1 LVPLV
6 GGNLRTRSQ
15 MTTKISDTTN
25 VQMPMKTV
33 ISLIALVGMGVY
45 SYFIIQERLNRLE
58 TSEQLVKKDL
68 ETSVASLKLDIDK
81 NTTFRIE
88 RPQSPAVKEAFMLI
102 EHISGQLEKLTA
114 KVEDRSNNSVNI
126 TRLQTDMMEVR
137 SAVEKLKDAQR
148 HLQITGK

>member
-1 LVPLV
+1 MVSLV
-6 GGNLRTRSQ
+6 GSNLRTRSQ
-15 MTTKISDTTN
+15 MTTKISDTTS

-126 TRLQTDMMEVR
+126 TRLQTDMLEVR

-148 HLQITGK
+148 HLQIHGK

>member
-1 LVPLV
+1 
-6 GGNLRTRSQ
+6 
-15 MTTKISDTTN
+15 MTTKISDSTS

-33 ISLIALVGMGVY
+33 VSLIALVGMGVY

-68 ETSVASLKLDIDK
+68 ETSIASLKLDIDK
-81 NTTFRIE
+81 NTTFRID

-102 EHISGQLEKLTA
+102 EHISGQLEKLTK
-114 KVEDRSNNSVNI
+114 KVENRSNNSVNI

-148 HLQITGK
+148 HLQINGK

>member
-1 LVPLV
+1 
-6 GGNLRTRSQ
+6 

-45 SYFIIQERLNRLE
+45 SYFIIQDRLNRLE

-148 HLQITGK
+148 HLQINGK

>member
-1 LVPLV
+1 
-6 GGNLRTRSQ
+6 

-102 EHISGQLEKLTA
+102 EHISGQLEKLTK

-148 HLQITGK
+148 HLQISGK

>member
-1 LVPLV
+1 MVSLV
-6 GGNLRTRSQ
+6 GSNLRTRSQ
-15 MTTKISDTTN
+15 MTTKISDTTS

-102 EHISGQLEKLTA
+102 ERISGQLEKLTA

-126 TRLQTDMMEVR
+126 TRLQTDMLEVR

-148 HLQITGK
+148 HLQIHGK

>member
-1 LVPLV
+1 MA
-6 GGNLRTRSQ
+6 TQ
-15 MTTKISDTTN
+15 ISDSTN

-45 SYFIIQERLNRLE
+45 SYFIIQERLNCLE

-68 ETSVASLKLDIDK
+68 ETSISSLKLDIDK

-102 EHISGQLEKLTA
+102 EHLSGQLEKLTA

-126 TRLQTDMMEVR
+126 TRLQTDMVEVR

>member
-1 LVPLV
+1 
-6 GGNLRTRSQ
+6 
-15 MTTKISDTTN
+15 
-25 VQMPMKTV
+25 MKTV
-33 ISLIALVGMGVY
+33 VSLIALVGMGVY

-68 ETSVASLKLDIDK
+68 QTSVASLKLDIEK

-102 EHISGQLEKLTA
+102 EHISGQLEKLTK

-148 HLQITGK
+148 HLQINGK

>member
-1 LVPLV
+1 MVSLV
-6 GGNLRTRSQ
+6 GGNKRASSQ

>member
-1 LVPLV
+1 MA
-6 GGNLRTRSQ
+6 TQ
-15 MTTKISDTTN
+15 ISDSTN

-68 ETSVASLKLDIDK
+68 ETSISSLKLDIDK

-102 EHISGQLEKLTA
+102 EHLSGQLEKLTA

-126 TRLQTDMMEVR
+126 TRLQTDMVEVR

-148 HLQITGK
+148 TLQINGK

>member
-1 LVPLV
+1 
-6 GGNLRTRSQ
+6 
-15 MTTKISDTTN
+15 
-25 VQMPMKTV
+25 MPMKTV

-148 HLQITGK
+148 TLQINGK

>member
-1 LVPLV
+1 
-6 GGNLRTRSQ
+6 
-15 MTTKISDTTN
+15 MTTKISDSTS

-102 EHISGQLEKLTA
+102 EYVSGQLEKLA
-114 KVEDRSNNSVNI
+114 LKVESRANNSVNI
-126 TRLQTDMMEVR
+126 TRLQEDMLEVR
-137 SAVEKLKDAQR
+137 KAVEKLKDAQR
-148 HLQITGK
+148 TLQINGK

>member
-1 LVPLV
+1 MA
-6 GGNLRTRSQ
+6 TQ
-15 MTTKISDTTN
+15 ISDSTN

-33 ISLIALVGMGVY
+33 ISLIALGGMGVY

-68 ETSVASLKLDIDK
+68 ETSIASLKLDIDK

-148 HLQITGK
+148 HLQINGK

>member
-1 LVPLV
+1 
-6 GGNLRTRSQ
+6 
-15 MTTKISDTTN
+15 MTTKISDSTS

-33 ISLIALVGMGVY
+33 VSLIALVGMGVY

-68 ETSVASLKLDIDK
+68 QTSVASLKLDIEK

-102 EHISGQLEKLTA
+102 EHISGQLEKLTK

-148 HLQITGK
+148 HLQINGK

>member
-1 LVPLV
+1 
-6 GGNLRTRSQ
+6 
-15 MTTKISDTTN
+15 MTTKISDSTS

-33 ISLIALVGMGVY
+33 VSLIALVGMGVY

-68 ETSVASLKLDIDK
+68 QTGIASLKVDIDK
-81 NTTFRIE
+81 NTTFRID
-88 RPQSPAVKEAFMLI
+88 RPQTPAVKEAFMLI
-102 EHISGQLEKLTA
+102 EHISGQLEKLA
-114 KVEDRSNNSVNI
+114 KKVEDRSNNSVNI

-148 HLQITGK
+148 HLQINGK

>member
-1 LVPLV
+1 MA
-6 GGNLRTRSQ
+6 TQ
-15 MTTKISDTTN
+15 ISDSTN

-68 ETSVASLKLDIDK
+68 ETSISSLKLDIDK

-102 EHISGQLEKLTA
+102 EHLSGQLEKLTA

-137 SAVEKLKDAQR
+137 SAVEKLKYDQR
-148 HLQITGK
+148 HLQINGK

>member
-1 LVPLV
+1 MA
-6 GGNLRTRSQ
+6 TQ
-15 MTTKISDTTN
+15 ISDSTN

-68 ETSVASLKLDIDK
+68 ETSISSLKLDIDK

-102 EHISGQLEKLTA
+102 EHLSGQLEKLTA

-126 TRLQTDMMEVR
+126 TRLQTDMVEVR

-148 HLQITGK
+148 HLQINGK

>member
-1 LVPLV
+1 
-6 GGNLRTRSQ
+6 
-15 MTTKISDTTN
+15 MTTKISDSTN
-25 VQMPMKTV
+25 VQMPFKTV
-33 ISLIALVGMGVY
+33 LSLIGLVSVFTY
-45 SYFIIQERLNRLE
+45 SYFQLQERLNRLE
-58 TSEQLVKKDL
+58 TKAALQERDI
-68 ETSVASLKLDIDK
+68 TNHVASLRLDIDK

-102 EHISGQLEKLTA
+102 EYVSGQLEKLGL
-114 KVEDRSNNSVNI
+114 KVESRANNSVNI

>member
-1 LVPLV
+1 
-6 GGNLRTRSQ
+6 
-15 MTTKISDTTN
+15 MTTKISDSTN

-33 ISLIALVGMGVY
+33 ISLLLIVSGGALGY
-45 SYFIIQERLNRLE
+45 ANIIESINRLE
-58 TSEQLVKKDL
+58 TKAALQERDMKNNV
-68 ETSVASLKLDIDK
+68 TSLTAQIDK

-102 EHISGQLEKLTA
+102 EYVSGRLEKLA
-114 KVEDRSNNSVNI
+114 VKVESRSNNSVNI

-148 HLQITGK
+148 TLQINGK

>member
-1 LVPLV
+1 MA
-6 GGNLRTRSQ
+6 TQ
-15 MTTKISDTTN
+15 ISDSTN

-68 ETSVASLKLDIDK
+68 ETSISSLKLDIDK

-102 EHISGQLEKLTA
+102 EHLSGQLEKLTA

-126 TRLQTDMMEVR
+126 TRLQTDMVEVR

>member
-1 LVPLV
+1 
-6 GGNLRTRSQ
+6 
-15 MTTKISDTTN
+15 MTTKISDSTS

-33 ISLIALVGMGVY
+33 VSLIALVGMGVY

-68 ETSVASLKLDIDK
+68 ETSIASLKLDIDK
-81 NTTFRIE
+81 NTTFRID

-102 EHISGQLEKLTA
+102 EHISGQLEKLTK
-114 KVEDRSNNSVNI
+114 KVENRSNNSVNI
-126 TRLQTDMMEVR
+126 TRLQTDMMVVR

-148 HLQITGK
+148 HLQINGK

>member
-1 LVPLV
+1 
-6 GGNLRTRSQ
+6 

-68 ETSVASLKLDIDK
+68 ETSIASLKLDIDK
-81 NTTFRIE
+81 NTTFRID

-102 EHISGQLEKLTA
+102 EHISGQLEKLTK
-114 KVEDRSNNSVNI
+114 KVENRSNNSVNI

-148 HLQITGK
+148 HLQINGK

>member
-1 LVPLV
+1 
-6 GGNLRTRSQ
+6 
-15 MTTKISDTTN
+15 MTTKISDSTS

-33 ISLIALVGMGVY
+33 VSLIALVGMGVY

-68 ETSVASLKLDIDK
+68 ETSIASLKLDIDK
-81 NTTFRIE
+81 NTTFRID

-148 HLQITGK
+148 HLQINGK

>member
-1 LVPLV
+1 
-6 GGNLRTRSQ
+6 
-15 MTTKISDTTN
+15 MTTKISDSTS
-25 VQMPMKTV
+25 VQMRMKTV
-33 ISLIALVGMGVY
+33 VSLIALVGMGVY

-68 ETSVASLKLDIDK
+68 ETSIASLKLYIDK
-81 NTTFRIE
+81 NTTFRID

-102 EHISGQLEKLTA
+102 EHISGQLEKLTK
-114 KVEDRSNNSVNI
+114 KVENRSNNSVNI

-148 HLQITGK
+148 HLQINGK

>member
-1 LVPLV
+1 
-6 GGNLRTRSQ
+6 
-15 MTTKISDTTN
+15 MTTKISDSTS

-68 ETSVASLKLDIDK
+68 STSVASLKLDIDK

-102 EHISGQLEKLTA
+102 EHLSGQIEKLTA

-126 TRLQTDMMEVR
+126 TRLQTDMVEVR

-148 HLQITGK
+148 HLGNLL

>member
-1 LVPLV
+1 
-6 GGNLRTRSQ
+6 
-15 MTTKISDTTN
+15 MTTQISDSTS

-33 ISLIALVGMGVY
+33 VSLIALVGMGVY

-68 ETSVASLKLDIDK
+68 QTSVASLKLDIEK
-81 NTTFRIE
+81 NTTFRID
-88 RPQSPAVKEAFMLI
+88 RPQTPAVKEAFMLI
-102 EHISGQLEKLTA
+102 EHISGQLEKLA
-114 KVEDRSNNSVNI
+114 KKVEDRSNNSVNI

-148 HLQITGK
+148 TLQINGK

>member
-1 LVPLV
+1 PLRRGSV
-6 GGNLRTRSQ
+6 S
-15 MTTKISDTTN
+15 MTTKISDSTN

-148 HLQITGK
+148 HLQINGK

>member
-1 LVPLV
+1 MA
-6 GGNLRTRSQ
+6 TQ
-15 MTTKISDTTN
+15 ISDSTN

-68 ETSVASLKLDIDK
+68 QTSIASLKLDIDK
-81 NTTFRIE
+81 NTTFRID

-102 EHISGQLEKLTA
+102 EYVSGQLEKLTL
-114 KVEDRSNNSVNI
+114 KVESRANNSVNI

-148 HLQITGK
+148 HLQINGK

>member
-1 LVPLV
+1 
-6 GGNLRTRSQ
+6 
-15 MTTKISDTTN
+15 MTTKISDSTN

-33 ISLIALVGMGVY
+33 VSLIGLVGMFVY
-45 SYFIIQERLNRLE
+45 SYFLVQERLNRLE
-58 TSEQLVKKDL
+58 TSEQLIKKDL
-68 ETSVASLKLDIDK
+68 QTGIASLKLDIEK

-102 EHISGQLEKLTA
+102 EHLSSQLEKLTT
-114 KVEDRSNNSVNI
+114 KVEVRSNNSVNI

-148 HLQITGK
+148 HLQINGK

>member
-1 LVPLV
+1 
-6 GGNLRTRSQ
+6 

-68 ETSVASLKLDIDK
+68 ETSIASLKLDIDK
-81 NTTFRIE
+81 NTTFRID

-102 EHISGQLEKLTA
+102 EHISGQLEKLTK

-148 HLQITGK
+148 HLQINGK

>member
-6 GGNLRTRSQ
+6 GSNLWTRSQ

-148 HLQITGK
+148 TLQINGK

>member
-1 LVPLV
+1 
-6 GGNLRTRSQ
+6 
-15 MTTKISDTTN
+15 MTTKISDSTS

-33 ISLIALVGMGVY
+33 VSLIALVGMGVY

-68 ETSVASLKLDIDK
+68 ETSIASLKVDIDK
-81 NTTFRIE
+81 NTTFRID

-102 EHISGQLEKLTA
+102 EHISGQLEKLTK

-148 HLQITGK
+148 HLQINGK

>member
-1 LVPLV
+1 
-6 GGNLRTRSQ
+6 
-15 MTTKISDTTN
+15 MTTKISDSTS

-148 HLQITGK
+148 HLQINGK

>member
-1 LVPLV
+1 
-6 GGNLRTRSQ
+6 
-15 MTTKISDTTN
+15 MTTKISDSTN

-33 ISLIALVGMGVY
+33 ISLIGLVGMFVY
-45 SYFIIQERLNRLE
+45 SYFLVQERLNRLE
-58 TSEQLVKKDL
+58 TSEQLIKKDL
-68 ETSVASLKLDIDK
+68 QTSIASLKLDIEK

-102 EHISGQLEKLTA
+102 EHLSSQLEKLTA
-114 KVEDRSNNSVNI
+114 KVEVRSNNSVNI

-148 HLQITGK
+148 NLQINGK